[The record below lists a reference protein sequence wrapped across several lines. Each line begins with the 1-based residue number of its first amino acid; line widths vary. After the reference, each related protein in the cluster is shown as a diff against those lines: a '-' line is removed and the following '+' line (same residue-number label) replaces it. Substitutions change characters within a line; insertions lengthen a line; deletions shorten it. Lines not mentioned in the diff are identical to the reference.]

1 MKLAFVTPWY
11 GPDTPGGAE
20 ALVRSTAE
28 RLSRWGAPVEVLTT
42 CARDLYSDWGR
53 DYYRPG
59 AERIHGVI
67 VRRFPVRRGRDRDA
81 FDAINSQL
89 MAGGTISPAEEAIF
103 MREMIYSPALLE
115 YMADHRQ
122 DYVFLLIPYMFG
134 TSYWGAQICPERSWL
149 IPCLHDEPYAYLR
162 IYREMFAAVKGVL
175 FLSWPERELA
185 YRLFPEIARKP
196 TEVIGAGVDTEY
208 RGDPVAFRRI
218 FGIKGPFILYAGRKE
233 AAKNVPM
240 LIEYFR
246 RYRRTRATDL
256 SLVLVGGGPLS
267 VEGASVEGI
276 YDLGR
281 LSRRALFDAYAAA
294 IALCQPSAH
303 ESFSYVLMEAWV
315 TGTPGLVFERCAVT
329 TDFVRKANGGL
340 YFSDFEE
347 FAACLDVL
355 LAQPDLRDQLG
366 AQGREYVMAH
376 FTWDRML
383 QHYSRLLRAE
393 QIEPVR
399 FREERWWT
407 PNF

>member
-28 RLSRWGAPVEVLTT
+28 QLCRRGVPVEVLTT

-53 DYYRPG
+53 DHYRPG
-59 AERIHGVI
+59 VEWVRSVP

-81 FDAINSQL
+81 FDAINARL
-89 MAGGTISPAEEAIF
+89 VAGGAVSPAEEAIF

-115 YMADHRQ
+115 YMAEHRQ
-122 DYVFLLIPYMFG
+122 DYVFLLVPYMFG
-134 TSYWGAQICPERSWL
+134 TTYWGAKVCPERSWL
-149 IPCLHDEPYAYLR
+149 IPCLHDEPYAHLH
-162 IYREMFAAVKGVL
+162 IYREMFAAVRGVL
-175 FLSWPERELA
+175 FLSQPERELA

-208 RGDPVAFRRI
+208 GGDPAAFRRE
-218 FGIKGPFILYAGRKE
+218 FGIRGPFILYAGRKE

-246 RYRRTRATDL
+246 RYRQIRAVDL
-256 SLVLVGGGPLS
+256 QLVLVGGGPLS
-267 VEGASVEGI
+267 IEGSSAEGVH
-276 YDLGR
+276 DLGR
-281 LSRRALFDAYAAA
+281 ISRRALFDAYAAA
-294 IALCQPSAH
+294 IVLCQPSAH

-329 TDFVRKANGGL
+329 TDFVRQANGGL

-347 FAACLDVL
+347 FATCLDVL
-355 LAQPDLRDQLG
+355 LARPDLRARLG
-366 AQGREYVMAH
+366 AQGREYVMTH
-376 FTWDRML
+376 FTWDRVL
-383 QHYSRLLRAE
+383 QRYLDLFHTMCAE
-393 QIEPVR
+393 ALV
-399 FREERWWT
+399 T
-407 PNF
+407 AKG